1 MARFTAGDQSAVL
14 ADKLQQLELVLKYRK
29 IVHDEGPAPYFR
41 EYLRHYL
48 KKWGYDVVAVESREE
63 AERYLQSECP
73 DLAILDLMMEEEDS
87 GFILSYKIKKCNPE
101 VPVIISTAVAAE
113 RGISFDINSPE
124 NKAWIKADH
133 YLEKG
138 FRMEELS
145 DPEIGSA

>member
-1 MARFTAGDQSAVL
+1 MSEMKKKILL
-14 ADKLQQLELVLKYRK
+14 ADDDPDQIFQVS
-29 IVHDEGPAPYFR
+29 H
-41 EYLRHYL
+41 HL

-87 GFILSYKIKKCNPE
+87 GFILAYRIKQCKPQ
-101 VPVIISTAVAAE
+101 VPVIIATAVTAE
-113 RGISFDINSPE
+113 RGISFDISTPE

-138 FRMEELS
+138 FRMEEL
-145 DPEIGSA
+145 EIIIKGLLK